1 MPNSRPFIRVAFA
14 ACCAALI
21 ASQTY
26 AGGRTIDPDQPLPR
40 LPVTRLIIKASDK
53 SGPELSATEAS
64 SRVAAIASAVGQPM
78 TFSHIAGLGA
88 MIARL
93 DTPMSPA
100 QAEQLARRIAQQP
113 GIAYAEPDGRA
124 FPLLVPNDARYASDQ
139 WDLKPQTSGSYGI
152 DAQTAWN
159 TTNGNGLRV
168 AVLDTGI
175 VTHTDLTGQ
184 TVGGYDFISDAAVA
198 NDGNGR
204 DPDPSDPGDWV
215 TFTESNTSGG
225 SFEKCPVGN
234 SSWHGTH
241 VTGTIAA
248 LTNNSIGVAGIAYG
262 AKVVPIRVLGKCGG
276 FTSDIADA
284 ITWAAGGSITGVPP
298 NTNVAKII
306 SLSLG
311 GQGPCNLTYANAIAT
326 ARSLGALVVVAAG
339 NDRSGAA
346 GYAPANCPGVLTIS
360 ATAQDGTRATYTN
373 VGQPATLSAPGGD
386 KAYDTAILSTLNTGT
401 TSPVASPA
409 GDTYVAY
416 QGTSMATPH
425 VSAVA
430 ALMWAVQ
437 PTLAPHHLAAFMRG
451 SATPYSTGIGV
462 TWDCDIVRC
471 GDGVLHAARAVAAAQ
486 ACTSPPTGKPAAIDI
501 SCNGDY
507 DGNGI
512 VDPLTDGL
520 IATRLAMGFTGTAV
534 TQNALG
540 ACATRTTYAALR
552 LWSNRNCGTSY

>member
-21 ASQTY
+21 ASQTH
-26 AGGRTIDPDQPLPR
+26 AGGRNIDPDQPLPR

-53 SGPELSATEAS
+53 AGIELSATEAS

-93 DTPMSPA
+93 DSPMSPA
-100 QAEQLARRIAQQP
+100 QAEQLARRIARQP
-113 GIAYAEPDGRA
+113 GIAYAEPDERA
-124 FPLLVPNDARYASDQ
+124 FPLLIPNDAKYASDQ
-139 WDLKPQTSGSYGI
+139 WDLKPQTGTSYGI
-152 DAQTAWN
+152 DAQTAWD

-184 TVGGYDFISDAAVA
+184 TVGGYDFITNATVA

-204 DPDPSDPGDWV
+204 DSDPSDPGDWV
-215 TFTESNTSGG
+215 TAAESASGPLQG
-225 SFEKCPVGN
+225 CPVGD

-276 FTSDIADA
+276 TTSDIADA
-284 ITWAAGGSITGVPP
+284 IAWAAGGTITGVPQ
-298 NTNVAKII
+298 NTNPAKII
-306 SLSLG
+306 SMSLG
-311 GQGPCNLTYANAIAT
+311 GRSPCSLTYRTAIAT
-326 ARSLGALVVVAAG
+326 AQSLGALVVVAAG

-360 ATAQDGTRATYTN
+360 ATAQDGSRAAYTN

-386 KAYDTAILSTLNTGT
+386 LTYDTAILSTLNTGT
-401 TSPVASPA
+401 TTPVASPA

-430 ALMWAVQ
+430 AMMLAVR
-437 PTLAPHHLAAFMRG
+437 PTLAPHHLAAFLRG
-451 SATPYSTGIGV
+451 TSTPYSTGIGA

-486 ACTSPPTGKPAAIDI
+486 ACASPPTGKPAAKEI

-520 IATRLAMGFTGTAV
+520 IAMRLAMGFTGTAV